1 MRRRDL
7 IRAAMGAAAAS
18 TFTNASAWAQDI
30 PAVTL
35 SDGETTLTKADI
47 KAFAEGLNG
56 IVLRP
61 DSDGYDIAR
70 ELWNKYWDLRPA
82 LIAKCNG
89 VEDVIATVN
98 FAREHDLLTA
108 VRCGGHSMSGK
119 SMCDGGLVI
128 DMTPMN
134 NVDVDVRN
142 KIASVEGGAQLGNMD
157 RMTQPLGLGTT
168 AGVVSHT
175 GVGGLTLGGGMGRLQ
190 RRFGLAIDNVLGVE
204 IVTADGKLLRANEKE
219 NPDLYWGVRGG
230 GGNFGVV
237 TKFFFRLHPM
247 NQTILNFFFSI
258 PMEYAKDALK
268 LYFDFSMSARED
280 VFAMGGV
287 SMQPDGTGNA
297 RISGNYFGPF
307 SEIDQMLR
315 PIRNFG
321 KATVDRVY
329 PMQYVDVQRSN
340 DDGVNAPGRRRYAK
354 GGFLRNIDEG
364 LINTIVDRMEPLPTR
379 HIGVGLLP
387 MDGAPARVG
396 ADETVWAHRDALYN
410 IDSTSNWAVSDSD
423 MDAQNISW
431 NRAYWKDVE
440 PFLGGGFYVNALMDE
455 DQGQINS
462 NYGHNHARLVEV
474 KNTYDPTN
482 FFRLNANVQ
491 PTV

>member
-157 RMTQPLGLGTT
+157 RKTQPLGLGTT

-190 RRFGLAIDNVLGVE
+190 RRFGLA
-204 IVTADGKLLRANEKE
+204 R
-219 NPDLYWGVRGG
+219 
-230 GGNFGVV
+230 
-237 TKFFFRLHPM
+237 
-247 NQTILNFFFSI
+247 
-258 PMEYAKDALK
+258 
-268 LYFDFSMSARED
+268 
-280 VFAMGGV
+280 
-287 SMQPDGTGNA
+287 
-297 RISGNYFGPF
+297 
-307 SEIDQMLR
+307 
-315 PIRNFG
+315 
-321 KATVDRVY
+321 
-329 PMQYVDVQRSN
+329 
-340 DDGVNAPGRRRYAK
+340 
-354 GGFLRNIDEG
+354 
-364 LINTIVDRMEPLPTR
+364 
-379 HIGVGLLP
+379 
-387 MDGAPARVG
+387 
-396 ADETVWAHRDALYN
+396 
-410 IDSTSNWAVSDSD
+410 
-423 MDAQNISW
+423 
-431 NRAYWKDVE
+431 
-440 PFLGGGFYVNALMDE
+440 
-455 DQGQINS
+455 
-462 NYGHNHARLVEV
+462 
-474 KNTYDPTN
+474 
-482 FFRLNANVQ
+482 
-491 PTV
+491 